1 MHSKYSTI
9 LIPLFLTVVLS
20 ASPQKHIVILHTND
34 THSRIEPLPMNDKK
48 NPDKG
53 GVVRRANY
61 IDQIRKE
68 YRNVLL
74 LDAGDFLQGTPYF
87 NLFKGAVEIE
97 AMNRMQYDAVTLGNH
112 EFDYG
117 MDQLKTMITAAKFP
131 IVISNYDFSQTALH
145 GLTQRCLVLQK
156 EGIRIGI
163 LAIGVNPKG
172 LIAADNYKGMV
183 YLDPIGTA
191 NEVATELRLLH
202 RCDLV
207 ICLSHIGYE
216 NDILLA
222 EKSRN
227 IDLIIGGHSHT
238 YMKEADIR
246 RNSEEKEVMIVQTN
260 GHGIYVGRIDMDLE
274 KVP

>member
-145 GLTQRCLVLQK
+145 GLTQRYLVLQK